1 MLHLQ
6 EGPNHVSAHS
16 LNLEYDKSDLI
27 LSNRDF
33 QFWDLEFQG
42 FSHHTC
48 KMSFCFTFI
57 GRFCAT
63 YFWCEYF
70 PNEVRV

>member
-1 MLHLQ
+1 MLHIQ

-33 QFWDLEFQG
+33 QILG
-42 FSHHTC
+42 LRISG
-48 KMSFCFTFI
+48 I
-57 GRFCAT
+57 
-63 YFWCEYF
+63 
-70 PNEVRV
+70 